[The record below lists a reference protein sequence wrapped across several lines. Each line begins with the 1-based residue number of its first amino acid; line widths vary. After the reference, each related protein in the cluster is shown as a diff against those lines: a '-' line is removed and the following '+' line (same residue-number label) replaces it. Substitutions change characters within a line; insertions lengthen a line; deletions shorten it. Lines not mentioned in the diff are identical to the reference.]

1 MSPPDRVLV
10 AGASSDLGIALI
22 RRLLESGDASILAHC
37 HKSPERIERLGAQG
51 RIRSICADF
60 ECVESVERMVDELSD
75 QVPDQLVYLPALK
88 LRYERFSRFD
98 LSWRIYLAS

>member
-22 RRLLESGDASILAHC
+22 RRLLESGDASILAHY

-51 RIRSICADF
+51 RIRAH
-60 ECVESVERMVDELSD
+60 
-75 QVPDQLVYLPALK
+75 PAGLQK
-88 LRYERFSRFD
+88 RETAGQAGD
-98 LSWRIYLAS
+98 AG